1 MTAAAQGLP
10 LTRIWPIGQALG
22 QDLLRE
28 ACCGFGQYFPV
39 RKSPVPARQTR
50 TGAFDR
56 NLSPLI
62 RAKVQRKE
70 PTGGNSVGRS
80 RLRRQRDE
88 TGAANSREDLQT
100 SHRQGSNCALIFKER
115 VAA

>member
-22 QDLLRE
+22 QDLLCE
-28 ACCGFGQYFPV
+28 ACCGFGRYFLA
-39 RKSPVPARQTR
+39 RKSPVPARQTG

-70 PTGGNSVGRS
+70 P
-80 RLRRQRDE
+80 E
-88 TGAANSREDLQT
+88 EEIPPGAAGSASKEAKPEQRNSREDSQT